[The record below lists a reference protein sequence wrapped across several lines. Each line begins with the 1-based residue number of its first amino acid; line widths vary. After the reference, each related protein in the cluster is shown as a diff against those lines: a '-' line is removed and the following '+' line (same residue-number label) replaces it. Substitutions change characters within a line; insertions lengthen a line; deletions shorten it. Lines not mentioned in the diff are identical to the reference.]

1 MKQYVRLYEQWLNEG
16 GWATTKTQN
25 TQIKPKIIADCVS
38 KMGIIG
44 KEFKAHCESAA
55 VSLPQLEFGQPVG
68 SGTWY
73 EDDIESQPDK
83 VYGDVDFLLVYPTLD
98 LDKGNERANE
108 IETSKVYNAQ
118 LMDFLKNKNYSFI
131 DYEESQ
137 KISNPTSLKLVM
149 EVKTT
154 EGTGWIQVDLIV
166 THSGYK
172 DWTYFRLTPIRNVK
186 GFVLGNLYSSFG
198 EALELSIMTRGVRAK
213 FSGTQM
219 VSYSKRAGT
228 EERLITADVV
238 NFMKDIVM
246 FFIENSEKQ
255 SIDFDMTELNS
266 WKMNANNPSFEE
278 LCNGIKIGANTLE
291 KLGEFGTVVKYKS
304 AKELLD
310 TVKSIYIQKMQTA
323 ASSSKFDKAETPAAK
338 AAADKV
344 KNLVNE
350 YIEKANKLL

>member
-1 MKQYVRLYEQWLNEG
+1 MKEYVKLYEQWVNEG
-16 GWATTKTQN
+16 GWATAKTQN
-25 TQIKPKIIADCVS
+25 TQIKPKIISDCVS
-38 KMGIIG
+38 KMKIISAD
-44 KEFKAHCESAA
+44 FKAHCESTT
-55 VSLPQLEFGQPVG
+55 VSLPLLQFGQPVG

-83 VYGDVDFLLVYPTLD
+83 VYGDVDYLLIYPTLD

-108 IETSKVYNAQ
+108 IETVKLYNAQ
-118 LMDFLKNKNYSFI
+118 LMDFIKNKNYAFI
-131 DYEESQ
+131 DFDESQ
-137 KISNPTSLKLVM
+137 KISNPSSLKLVM
-149 EVKTT
+149 EVKTD

-198 EALELSIMTRGVRAK
+198 EALELSIQLRGVRAK

-246 FFIENSEKQ
+246 FFIENAEKQ
-255 SIDFDMTELNS
+255 FIDFDMSELNS
-266 WKMNANNPSFEE
+266 WKMDSNNPSFEE
-278 LCNGIKIGANTLE
+278 LCKGIKIAANTLE

-310 TVKSIYIQKMQTA
+310 AVKAIYIQKMETA

-350 YIEKANKLL
+350 YITKAKSLL